1 MQLQK
6 IMQDAVL
13 GWLGDYRRGML
24 HYDTLNPP
32 TVGNQWRASLDELRE
47 FVEALRQVDPLEAW
61 AELNDC
67 VHTLLRLVVVLLC
80 QIPLLGPIMLPL
92 LIMLP
97 AMGYKTARKH
107 ALRFSVTGCI
117 RSPAHCLKQPPDHV
131 CGRHRPGD

>member
-1 MQLQK
+1 
-6 IMQDAVL
+6 MQDAVL
-13 GWLGDYRRGML
+13 CWLGDYRRGML

-97 AMGYKTARKH
+97 ANIMTLARFDGC
-107 ALRFSVTGCI
+107 FSTDTYLSWV
-117 RSPAHCLKQPPDHV
+117 SQNLLD
-131 CGRHRPGD
+131 

>member
-1 MQLQK
+1 M
-6 IMQDAVL
+6 A

-24 HYDTLNPP
+24 QYDALNSP
-32 TVGNQWRASLDELRE
+32 TVGSQWRASLDELSE
-47 FVEALRQVDPLEAW
+47 FVEALRQFDPLEAW

-67 VHTLLRLVVVLLC
+67 VHALLRVAVVLFWR
-80 QIPLLGPIMLPL
+80 IPLLGPVLLPL

-107 ALRFSVTGCI
+107 AQRFSATGCI

-131 CGRHRPGD
+131 CGRQRKGPGGA